1 MGTKN
6 LTLAQAQEKIKS
18 LALDIDFA
26 MMETDLGHRP
36 THIIPMSTKK
46 VDAQGRI
53 WFLSNATSEHNG
65 NIERDNKIQLIYS
78 SPGDMKFMSLYGE
91 AMITRDAAVIDD
103 LYGKLDD
110 TWFEGK
116 DDPNVSA
123 IAFTAM
129 DGHYWDTKYNKL
141 VSLIKMGAGVITG
154 KMQDLGTQG
163 DLDV

>member
-1 MGTKN
+1 MGTEN
-6 LTLAQAQEKIKS
+6 LTKEQANEKIKS
-18 LALDIDFA
+18 LVSSIDFA
-26 MMETDLGHRP
+26 MMETNLGGRP

-46 VDAQGRI
+46 VDDHGRI
-53 WFLSNATSEHNG
+53 WFLSNATSEHNR
-65 NIERDNKIQLIYS
+65 NIENDNKMQLIYS

-91 AMITRDAAVIDD
+91 AIITKDAVVIEK

-116 DDPNVSA
+116 NDPNVSA
-123 IAFTAM
+123 IAFTPL